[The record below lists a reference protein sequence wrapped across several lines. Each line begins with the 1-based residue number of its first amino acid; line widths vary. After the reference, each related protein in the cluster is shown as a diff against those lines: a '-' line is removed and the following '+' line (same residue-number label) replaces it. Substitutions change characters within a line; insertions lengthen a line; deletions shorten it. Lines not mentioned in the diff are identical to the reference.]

1 VDDRHTCHLHRCAVQ
16 VQFPCPSGVFT
27 RDLGS
32 VMSEQSCDWDR
43 GITRQVLEVNKSVDE
58 GFQADEFLA
67 EDR

>member
-1 VDDRHTCHLHRCAVQ
+1 
-16 VQFPCPSGVFT
+16 
-27 RDLGS
+27 
-32 VMSEQSCDWDR
+32 MSEQSCDWDR